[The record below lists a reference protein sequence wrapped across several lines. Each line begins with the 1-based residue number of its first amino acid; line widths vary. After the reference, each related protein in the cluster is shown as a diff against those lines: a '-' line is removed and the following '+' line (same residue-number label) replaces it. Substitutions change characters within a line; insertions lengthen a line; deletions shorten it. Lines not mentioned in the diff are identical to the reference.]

1 LKQALKKIIKTHLY
15 FNALLYS
22 LYAMRIRLMN
32 LVGYLATDSGTTHRE
47 LSVEESLD
55 YIENVFAD
63 YQRISNISQFTGKV
77 AELGPGDSAGIGLMF
92 LAHGA
97 AQVDLADRFYSRRSH
112 EANEKVY
119 RSLAAKHPVLDKML
133 STVKFNQFESLPN
146 LKRHYGAKASGE
158 AFFDENRDYNVIIS
172 RSVLEHVDQPQ
183 IVLRKM
189 YNALKVGGVLIHKVD
204 LRDHNMYPYS
214 ESVKFLELPQWLYC
228 MMTYGSGYPN
238 RFLFHE
244 YKKAL
249 LALDPQ
255 SEFYIAGLHG
265 VEEDMS
271 VGYKLEDIPEQWKKR
286 SMDFIAKHR
295 VKFSAIFK
303 NVASEDLMVSSFFFV
318 SRK

>member
-1 LKQALKKIIKTHLY
+1 
-15 FNALLYS
+15 
-22 LYAMRIRLMN
+22 MN
-32 LVGYLATDSGTTHRE
+32 FVGYLATDSGTTHSD

-63 YQRISNISQFTGKV
+63 YQRISHMAKFIGKI
-77 AELGPGDSAGIGLMF
+77 AELGPGDSAGVGLMF

-97 AQVDLADRFYSRRSH
+97 EQVDLADRFYSRRSH
-112 EANEKVY
+112 EAHEKVY
-119 RSLAAKHPVLDKML
+119 RCLAAKYPVLDKML

-146 LKRHYGAKASGE
+146 LTRHYGAKASGE
-158 AFFDENRDYNVIIS
+158 AFFDENRNYNVIVS

-189 YNALKVGGVLIHKVD
+189 YNALKMGGVLIHKVD
-204 LRDHNMYPYS
+204 LRDHNMYLYS
-214 ESVKFLELPQWLYC
+214 ESVKFLELPQWLYH

-238 RFLFHE
+238 RFLFHD

-249 LALDPQ
+249 LALDPK

-271 VGYKLEDIPEQWKKR
+271 VGYKVEDIPEQWKKR

-295 VKFSAIFK
+295 VKFSAVFK
-303 NVASEDLMVSSFFFV
+303 NVAS
-318 SRK
+318 